1 MKITR
6 TLAWTCLLATIGLAI
21 TSSALATDSLKLLV
35 NVTQSKAN
43 DANDDADEP
52 PPPPPPPPKP
62 IVVGN
67 GTFTSNLN
75 GYTGAIRLGFD
86 QQLLPYIE
94 QENLRGT
101 ILDTTVDKGGSMTFT
116 AYDEVAKRFLVIDAT
131 PVAWSRTGEIT
142 KLRGDYQILRLDSRG
157 TMRPVDQGIIAILI
171 GL

>member
-1 MKITR
+1 MKTTR
-6 TLAWTCLLATIGLAI
+6 TLAWTCLAATIGLAI
-21 TSSALATDSLKLLV
+21 TSSAWAGDNGIKYLIA
-35 NVTQSKAN
+35 VTQSKAQET
-43 DANDDADEP
+43 DEEP

-62 IVVGN
+62 IVVGE

-94 QENLRGT
+94 QENLRGP
-101 ILDTTVDKGGSMTFT
+101 ILDTVVDRDGSLTFT

-142 KLRGDYQILRLDSRG
+142 RLRGDYQILRLDSRG

>member
-1 MKITR
+1 MAGDNGIKYLI
-6 TLAWTCLLATIGLAI
+6 A
-21 TSSALATDSLKLLV
+21 
-35 NVTQSKAN
+35 VTQLKSN
-43 DANDDADEP
+43 NANDDADDEP

-62 IVVGN
+62 IVGTLAE

-75 GYTGAIRLGFD
+75 GYTGAIRMGVD

-101 ILDTTVDKGGSMTFT
+101 ILDTTVDQGGSVTFT
-116 AYDEVAKRFLVIDAT
+116 AYDEVAKRLMVIDAT

-142 KLRGDYQILRLDSRG
+142 RMRGEYQIFRLDSRG
-157 TMRPVDQGIIAILI
+157 TMRPVDQGTVGIIAVLI